1 MGGGSCF
8 RVLEDLESDDCAS
21 RAAARPRKRVL
32 RQVSATTDKHV
43 SCCRRQDDC
52 ASGAA
57 ARPRKRVLRQVSATT
72 DKHVSCC
79 RRQDDD
85 ASVTWS
91 GERGPSA
98 IRSDVQGRA
107 MTSSIGISLVSGQ
120 PGNCKR
126 NFQFF

>member
-1 MGGGSCF
+1 MLQEARRLCKGTG
-8 RVLEDLESDDCAS
+8 
-21 RAAARPRKRVL
+21 ARPRKRAL
-32 RQVSATTDKHV
+32 RQVSA
-43 SCCRRQDDC
+43 
-52 ASGAA
+52 A
-57 ARPRKRVLRQVSATT
+57 T

-107 MTSSIGISLVSGQ
+107 MTRSIGISLVSGQ

-126 NFQFF
+126 NFQFFGIAESTMHGIIKEVSQTIRSSIIVICDGS